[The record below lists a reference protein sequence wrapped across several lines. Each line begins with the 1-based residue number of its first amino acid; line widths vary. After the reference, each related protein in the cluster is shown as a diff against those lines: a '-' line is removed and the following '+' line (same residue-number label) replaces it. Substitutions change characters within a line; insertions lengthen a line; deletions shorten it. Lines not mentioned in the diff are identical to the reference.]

1 MNDDTMYAAKPLDRF
16 ISSAVLASKFLH
28 LELALLT
35 QQRCINVSSVVEHV
49 THGGGSMSMLVS
61 ASDMLIASS
70 VGGLGRSRATL
81 TDLQGRR

>member
-1 MNDDTMYAAKPLDRF
+1 
-16 ISSAVLASKFLH
+16 
-28 LELALLT
+28 
-35 QQRCINVSSVVEHV
+35 
-49 THGGGSMSMLVS
+49 MSMLVS